1 MSIRVDD
8 TQLIAGAIVVGD
20 PGLGVLAQ
28 DVPGTGDAGA
38 GYAYAYLSLPADN
51 GKEVRGLI
59 VTHPSA
65 GTLTAYEDTS
75 FVFEAP
81 DGEYTFDWR
90 LFIDGVDSGLKT
102 ETLEIGDSAPATITG
117 SMSVTESGDDT
128 FAAYG
133 GAIPPITGT
142 MAVTESG
149 NDTATIIGQLLISG
163 LMDVPEV
170 GDDVFEA
177 IGVVTDTAP
186 ITAAEVARTVRATA
200 RMRTVKYEVVRA

>member
-28 DVPGTGDAGA
+28 NVPSTGDAGA

-59 VTHPSA
+59 VTPPSA

-90 LFIDGVDSGLKT
+90 LFIDGVDGGLKT
-102 ETLEIGDSAPATITG
+102 ETLGIGSTPAAITG
-117 SMSVTESGDDT
+117 SMSVTETGIDA

-133 GAIPPITGT
+133 GAISPITGT

-149 NDTATIIGQLLISG
+149 HDTATIIGQLLVSG
-163 LMDVPEV
+163 LVDVSEV
-170 GDDVFEA
+170 GDDAFSA
-177 IGVVTDTAP
+177 TGVVTDTAP
-186 ITAAEVARTVRATA
+186 ITAAEVARTVSAIA
-200 RMRTVKYEVVRA
+200 RMRTVRYEIARA